1 MFRVS
6 VLTATRMGMKMS
18 REVLIASQDPKIMD
32 EVENGT
38 VEQQLLLYLKNKLIE
53 KIEMRSDY

>member
-1 MFRVS
+1 
-6 VLTATRMGMKMS
+6 MS
-18 REVLIASQDPKIMD
+18 LLFFFSRPESNFAPGSNQDPKIMD